1 MDALK
6 SQVYVLPNAAGYITR
21 IDGGYTA
28 TNITNPENWVLI
40 DEGTGDRYNL
50 CQSNYLPQ
58 PLRTDGGAYRYKLVD
73 GQVVECTAEEIAA
86 QEEAMSP
93 NPDATPTLEYRVG
106 ALETDAA
113 ETREALEMILTGV
126 TE

>member
-50 CQSNYLPQ
+50 CQSNYFDKPVL
-58 PLRTDGGAYRYKLVD
+58 TEDGAYRYKLVD
-73 GQVVECTAEEIAA
+73 GHPVECTSEEIAA
-86 QEEAMSP
+86 QISAMPKPDSKPSLEERV
-93 NPDATPTLEYRVG
+93 DTLEG
-106 ALETDAA
+106 TSEDI
-113 ETREALEMILTGV
+113 ILMMADLIGG
-126 TE
+126 E